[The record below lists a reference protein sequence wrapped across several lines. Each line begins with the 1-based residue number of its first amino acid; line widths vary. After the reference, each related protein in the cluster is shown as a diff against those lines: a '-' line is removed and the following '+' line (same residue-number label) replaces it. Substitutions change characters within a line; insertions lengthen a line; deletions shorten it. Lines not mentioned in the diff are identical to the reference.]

1 MEISDAEHEELQ
13 DALQKLNAGAWL
25 QLATEIRCH
34 GRDASFW
41 FLISGPDQLRAAASI
56 VLPILHEAA
65 IRFDGTKFSA
75 SFSEKRDNQEI
86 IWDFV
91 TEDELCAGI
100 PDRELGASPAFFKLR
115 PWDVFGPN
123 PSAQA

>member
-1 MEISDAEHEELQ
+1 MQITEAELEELQ
-13 DALQKLNAGAWL
+13 DALRKLNADAWL
-25 QLATEIRCH
+25 QLAAQIHYH
-34 GRDASFW
+34 GAEAPFW
-41 FLISGPDQLRAAASI
+41 FLISGPDRLRAAAFI
-56 VLPILHEAA
+56 ALPILHEAA

-75 SFSEKRDNQEI
+75 SFSENRNDQKI
-86 IWDFV
+86 IWDVV
-91 TEDELCAGI
+91 TEDEVCAGV